1 MGNILCVLDTIL
13 AKINISKAGK
23 NNACWRVATGCNVG
37 VNDLKCNSWDECGDD
52 VSVLVTLFA

>member
-1 MGNILCVLDTIL
+1 MGNILCVLDTIY

-23 NNACWRVATGCNVG
+23 KQCMLERGLG

-52 VSVLVTLFA
+52 VSVLVTSFT